1 MDKEKFI
8 KRAKEYEYSDEEIN
22 EMIQDYEN
30 DLKNGID
37 IDPIIFLIDRRGVV
51 QTSFSPIP
59 PELLMPNNWYCF

>member
-8 KRAKEYEYSDEEIN
+8 KRAREYEYSDEEIN

-51 QTSFSPIP
+51 QTSFSDRKSVV
-59 PELLMPNNWYCF
+59 

>member
-59 PELLMPNNWYCF
+59 PELLMPNN

>member
-8 KRAKEYEYSDEEIN
+8 KRAREYEYSDEEIN

-59 PELLMPNNWYCF
+59 PELLMPNN